1 MGLSGV
7 NEVLKGLGVRLNQV
21 DVPQDSIPL
30 LTKSVK
36 AALSNEDKAQV
47 LKAFE
52 MSRDD
57 MVTLTRSAGRESAV
71 PGVAPYPKI
80 YDLMSMSPD
89 DKLGARNT
97 FAKVHVTFAD
107 GGVGVDEVM
116 TLARGGPWTW
126 YFQVKDQLAVK
137 LEMGRVE
144 PGARAWRLIYPGLT
158 PHGAG

>member
-1 MGLSGV
+1 M
-7 NEVLKGLGVRLNQV
+7 NQV

-30 LTKSVK
+30 LKKSVK

-52 MSRDD
+52 ISRDD

-71 PGVAPYPKI
+71 PGGGSMMTNEPGVAPYPKV
-80 YDLMSMSPD
+80 YDLMSMSPE